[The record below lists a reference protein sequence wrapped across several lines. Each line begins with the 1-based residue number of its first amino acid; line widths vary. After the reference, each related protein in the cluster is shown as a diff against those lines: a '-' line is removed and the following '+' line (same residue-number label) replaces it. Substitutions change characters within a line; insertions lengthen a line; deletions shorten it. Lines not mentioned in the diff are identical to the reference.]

1 MVMRK
6 TNEALEQGL
15 YHLRRHRASSQ
26 GDLESPGRK
35 VSSAGFHAPE
45 NLVRKRERE
54 RERERK
60 RERERRTRGPKSLVE
75 QECFIELCVS
85 IYTVLQGS
93 FFSKDKDQKARLTS
107 YQGNKE

>member
-1 MVMRK
+1 MQK
-6 TNEALEQGL
+6 TNKALEQGL
-15 YHLRRHRASSQ
+15 YHLSRHRASSQ
-26 GDLESPGRK
+26 GGLESPGRK

-54 RERERK
+54 KERERERK
-60 RERERRTRGPKSLVE
+60 KDTGTQVE

-93 FFSKDKDQKARLTS
+93 FFSKDKDQKARITS

>member
-1 MVMRK
+1 MQK
-6 TNEALEQGL
+6 TNKALEQGL
-15 YHLRRHRASSQ
+15 YHLCRHRASSQ
-26 GDLESPGRK
+26 GGLESPGRK

-54 RERERK
+54 KERERERK
-60 RERERRTRGPKSLVE
+60 KDTGTHILME
-75 QECFIELCVS
+75 QGCFIELCVS

-93 FFSKDKDQKARLTS
+93 LFSKDKDQKTRLTS

>member
-1 MVMRK
+1 M
-6 TNEALEQGL
+6 
-15 YHLRRHRASSQ
+15 SSR
-26 GDLESPGRK
+26 GGLESPGRK

-54 RERERK
+54 KERERERK
-60 RERERRTRGPKSLVE
+60 KDTGTQVE

-85 IYTVLQGS
+85 IYNVLQGS
-93 FFSKDKDQKARLTS
+93 FFSKDKDQKARITS